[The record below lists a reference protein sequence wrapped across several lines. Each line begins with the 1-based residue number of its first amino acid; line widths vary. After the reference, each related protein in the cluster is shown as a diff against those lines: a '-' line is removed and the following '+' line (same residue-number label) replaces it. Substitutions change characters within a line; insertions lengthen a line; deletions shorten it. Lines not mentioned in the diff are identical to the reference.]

1 MSNVRALAACLAAAL
16 VAGCATFAVPAYSPD
31 YPSLDRLKVQG
42 LAPVALGTVEPRDPD
57 HPVNRL
63 TLRGAPFAPPG
74 SGFAAYL
81 ESALRTDLTE
91 LRRLDPN
98 ASTRLDAT
106 LLKNDFDISGVSTGT
121 GFMRVRLVVTRA
133 GQTRLTRPSSAVR
146 IKARRAGYPGHPI
159 GGARAPASEASHVS
173 RWLSSRPWLAGLATA
188 SSRCFPRFRAR
199 PPSALRLVLS

>member
-133 GQTRLTRPSSAVR
+133 GQTRLNKT
-146 IKARRAGYPGHPI
+146 Y
-159 GGARAPASEASHVS
+159 EASTSFPSH
-173 RWLSSRPWLAGLATA
+173 LAANVA
-188 SSRCFPRFRAR
+188 VPRAQAEYPALVRALLR
-199 PPSALRLVLS
+199 NVYTDPAFQAALQP